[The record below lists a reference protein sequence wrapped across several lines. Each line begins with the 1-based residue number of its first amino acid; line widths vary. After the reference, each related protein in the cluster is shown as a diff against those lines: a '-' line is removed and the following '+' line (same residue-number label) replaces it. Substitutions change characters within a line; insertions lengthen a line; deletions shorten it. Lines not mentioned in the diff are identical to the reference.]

1 MLNHLVDGGIMMVI
15 LVTFSIF
22 SIAVVIDRFRAFMNY
37 RKVDNRALRAQV
49 MRLIREDE
57 VDEAILLC
65 HDTPGPV
72 SAVMLAGLLAY
83 RKAQHNDA
91 QPAATAIAAKEAMDD
106 FSVHAISAV
115 ERRFG
120 ILTTVGN
127 AAPLV
132 GMLGTVVGM
141 IASFAALSADGVS
154 NEEVAAGISVALVTT
169 AGGLVVALMAVIP
182 YNWFVSLSDSID
194 LEIEEIKAQFVDAIV

>member
-15 LVTFSIF
+15 LVAFSIF
-22 SIAVVIDRFRAFMNY
+22 SLAVVIDRFRAFRQY
-37 RKVDNRALRAQV
+37 RRVDNRALRAQV
-49 MRLIREDE
+49 MRLVREDE

-65 HDTPGPV
+65 HETPGPISSV
-72 SAVMLAGLLAY
+72 LLSGLLAY
-83 RKAQHNDA
+83 RKARTGGSDT
-91 QPAATAIAAKEAMDD
+91 AATAIAAKEAMDD

-115 ERRFG
+115 EKRFG
-120 ILTTVGN
+120 VLTTVGN

-154 NEEVAAGISVALVTT
+154 NEEVAAGISIALVTT
-169 AGGLVVALMAVIP
+169 AGGLVVALFAVIP
-182 YNWFVSLSDSID
+182 YNWFVSLSDAVD